1 MRACINSQT
10 PFIKFK
16 LTYSELRTKY
26 GYLSDPVDVEKLEEG
41 VDYDF
46 SPGGVTAM
54 VYPLVKRMLK
64 QKYLTEVTWVS
75 LGVNYPPRIKIG
87 DVMVNHVEVPED
99 TLRDYTA
106 FKESLWSQIH
116 GLPSEEISDRRYE
129 GYARF
134 NWANAEML
142 LKHWKDVDVFY
153 VQDFQLL
160 LTGGVIGPP
169 APAVL
174 RWHVPFKPE
183 NLSLLT
189 HRAILKW
196 MEGFDSIVVS
206 TRRDLE
212 GLIKSSYRGRA
223 HQAYPFI
230 DPADWEGGA
239 SGTAVQKMTQK
250 IGLKQDERLLLMVA
264 RMDRMKSHDIAIKA
278 MSHLRRKGKFRLAL
292 IGNGSFS
299 SSTKGGLGHS
309 KGGDWE
315 AEMRRLVAELDLED
329 KVTFLGHVNRDE
341 LKTAYSLSSAVL
353 LTSRLEGF
361 GITVLEA
368 WMNKKPVVVSK
379 GAGVSELVVE
389 GSNGFTFNQGEENEA
404 SEKIMR
410 ALGDGGEKC
419 GENGFETAK
428 QCYIGVAVEREK
440 EILEEA
446 VSVYR

>member
-1 MRACINSQT
+1 VRACINSQT
-10 PFIKFK
+10 PFIRFR
-16 LTYSELRTKY
+16 LTNAELLAKY
-26 GYLSDPVDVEKLEEG
+26 GSLPDPVDVGKLEEG
-41 VDYDF
+41 VDYEF

-54 VYPLVKRMLK
+54 VYPLVRRMMK
-64 QKYLTEVTWVS
+64 QHYLTEVIWVS
-75 LGVNYPPRIKIG
+75 LGIKYPPRVRIG
-87 DVMVNHVEVPED
+87 DILVNHVEVPRN

-116 GLPSEEISDRRYE
+116 GLPGEEISDRRYE

-134 NWANAEML
+134 NWANSEML

-160 LTGGVIGPP
+160 MTGGVIGPP

-174 RWHVPFKPE
+174 RWHVPFKPD
-183 NLSLLT
+183 NLSVLT

-196 MEGFDSIVVS
+196 MEGFDGIVVS

-223 HQAYPFI
+223 HQAYPFV
-230 DPADWEGGA
+230 DPADWEGATQGK
-239 SGTAVQKMTQK
+239 AVQALTERV
-250 IGLKQDERLLLMVA
+250 GLEPDDKLLLMVA
-264 RMDRMKSHDIAIKA
+264 RMDRMKSHDIAIQA
-278 MSHLRRKGKFRLAL
+278 MASIKKRGSFRLAL

-299 SSTKGGLGHS
+299 SSTKGGLGHG
-309 KGGDWE
+309 KGGLWK
-315 AEMRRLVAELDLED
+315 AELQRLVRKLHLED
-329 KVTFLGHVNRDE
+329 SVTFLGHVTREE
-341 LKTAYSLSSAVL
+341 LRAAYSLSSAVL

-379 GAGVSELVVE
+379 GAGASELVVD
-389 GSNGFTFNQGEENEA
+389 GSNGFTFNPVDAREAGEKLMKAVGEE
-404 SEKIMR
+404 
-410 ALGDGGEKC
+410 GEKC

-428 QCYIGVAVEREK
+428 QCHIDVAVEREK
-440 EILEEA
+440 EILEDA
-446 VSVYR
+446 ISIYK

>member
-10 PFIKFK
+10 PFVRFR
-16 LTYSELRTKY
+16 LTHAELLAKY
-26 GYLSDPVDVEKLEEG
+26 GPLPDPVDVSKLKEG

-54 VYPLVKRMLK
+54 VYPLVKRMMSK
-64 QKYLTEVTWVS
+64 NYLSQVTWVS
-75 LGVNYPPRIKIG
+75 LGVNYPPRVKIG
-87 DVMVNHVEVPED
+87 EILVDHVEVPPR

-116 GLPSEEISDRRYE
+116 GLPGEEISDKRYD

-134 NWANAEML
+134 NWANSEML

-160 LTGGVIGPP
+160 MTGGVIGPP

-183 NLSLLT
+183 NLSVLT

-223 HQAYPFI
+223 HQAYPFV
-230 DPADWEGGA
+230 DPADWEGSPHGA
-239 SGTAVQKMTQK
+239 AVQALIER
-250 IGLKQDERLLLMVA
+250 IGLKPDERLLLMVA
-264 RMDRMKSHDIAIKA
+264 RMDRMKSHDVAIQA
-278 MSHLRRKGKFRLAL
+278 VSSLRNRGKFRLAL

-299 SSTKGGLGHS
+299 SSTKGGLGHG
-309 KGGDWE
+309 KGDQWKE
-315 AEMRRLVAELDLED
+315 ELRKLVADLGLED
-329 KVTFLGHVNRDE
+329 TVTFLGHVSRDE
-341 LKTAYSLSSAVL
+341 LRAAYSLSSVVL

-379 GAGVSELVVE
+379 GAGVSELVVD
-389 GSNGFTFNQGEENEA
+389 GSNGFAFNQGDEGEA
-404 SEKIMR
+404 SEKVMK
-410 ALGDGGEKC
+410 ALGEEGEKC

-428 QCYIGVAVEREK
+428 QCHINVAVEREK

-446 VSVYR
+446 VSIYR